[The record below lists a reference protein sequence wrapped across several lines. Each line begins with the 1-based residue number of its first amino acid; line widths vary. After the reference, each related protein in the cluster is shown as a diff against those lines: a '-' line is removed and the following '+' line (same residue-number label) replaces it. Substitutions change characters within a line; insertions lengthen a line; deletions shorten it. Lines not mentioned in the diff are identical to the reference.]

1 MTIYIDAGSSTI
13 KVYKKDLDD
22 KINLMETKS
31 FHFKKHFDPKN
42 WIKEKIKNELIQYFK
57 QIKDNF
63 PDEKIK
69 IFATAFFRNLN
80 ENFKQNLID
89 DIFQETGL
97 FFNIISQDLESFY
110 LEKALVWEYHDY
122 LPILLINIGWG
133 STELIIKEKWV
144 IIQKYDLD
152 IWVWTVLNNFPDL
165 NNYYSK
171 YSLEEVVNNI
181 KSKLPKFEKT
191 IPIAIYNWWELT
203 YMNLVWYN
211 LKKNNIFSDPNH
223 PFYIDSSEFA
233 SKNNEVFKSISIKDL
248 ENLMPKDPAW
258 MHWARSCSAIA
269 QAIIENFWVEKIIPS
284 DSNTI
289 DWIIKQEYSIWNT

>member
-122 LPILLINIGWG
+122 LPILLINIVWG

-144 IIQKYDLD
+144 IIQKYNLD

-165 NNYYSK
+165 NNNYSK

-211 LKKNNIFSDPNH
+211 LKENNIFSDPNH
-223 PFYIDSSEFA
+223 PFYIDSSGFA

>member
-1 MTIYIDAGSSTI
+1 MTIYIDTGSSTI

-144 IIQKYDLD
+144 IIQ
-152 IWVWTVLNNFPDL
+152 NF
-165 NNYYSK
+165 
-171 YSLEEVVNNI
+171 E
-181 KSKLPKFEKT
+181 
-191 IPIAIYNWWELT
+191 
-203 YMNLVWYN
+203 
-211 LKKNNIFSDPNH
+211 
-223 PFYIDSSEFA
+223 
-233 SKNNEVFKSISIKDL
+233 
-248 ENLMPKDPAW
+248 
-258 MHWARSCSAIA
+258 
-269 QAIIENFWVEKIIPS
+269 
-284 DSNTI
+284 
-289 DWIIKQEYSIWNT
+289 